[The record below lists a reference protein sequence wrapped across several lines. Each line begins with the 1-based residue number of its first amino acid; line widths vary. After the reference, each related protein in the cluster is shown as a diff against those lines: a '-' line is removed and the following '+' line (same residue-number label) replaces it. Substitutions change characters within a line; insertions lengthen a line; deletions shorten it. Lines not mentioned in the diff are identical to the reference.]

1 MKVDTVASDLFG
13 PTNVVASYA
22 YPLSE
27 DDRQDMAVASAMK
40 SPVGI
45 LLMILGAVLAPF
57 SGIVSFLMPI
67 AFLTALIGAI
77 EWDTF
82 RWVLA
87 WTVFGW
93 VLGQGSA
100 LAMMPYSVLIGWL
113 NRGAVRVDVTDGKS
127 RVLGWRGRPFLGIVI
142 ALPIALIL
150 WWLAGFAL
158 RLIAPGI

>member
-1 MKVDTVASDLFG
+1 MKIDTVARDFSE
-13 PTNVVASYA
+13 PTSLVASHA
-22 YPLSE
+22 HPLGE
-27 DDRQDMAVASAMK
+27 DERQDMAMASAMK

-45 LLMILGAVLAPF
+45 LLMIVTTILAPF
-57 SGIVSFLMPI
+57 YGIVSFLMPI
-67 AFLTALIGAI
+67 AFLTAVIGVI

-93 VLGQGSA
+93 VLGQGFA
-100 LAMMPYSVLIGWL
+100 IGLMPYAMLIGWL
-113 NRGAVRVDVTDGKS
+113 NRGAVRVDVTDGTS

-142 ALPIALIL
+142 ALPIVLLL
-150 WWLAGFAL
+150 WWLAGLAL

>member
-1 MKVDTVASDLFG
+1 MKVDTVANEVYEPANL
-13 PTNVVASYA
+13 VASYA
-22 YPLSE
+22 HPLSE
-27 DDRQDMAVASAMK
+27 DERQDMAIASAMK

-45 LLMILGAVLAPF
+45 LLMIITAILGPF
-57 SGIVSFLMPI
+57 YGIVSFLMPI
-67 AFLTALIGAI
+67 AFLAAVLGGI

-93 VLGQGSA
+93 VLGQGFV
-100 LAMMPYSVLIGWL
+100 LAMYPYALLIGWL
-113 NRGAVRVDVTDGKS
+113 NRGAVRVDVTDGSS
-127 RVLGWRGRPFLGIVI
+127 RVLGWRGRPFLGLII